1 MRNSSINGYMI
12 AIWLYIIYIHTYIY
26 IYIHIYIYWDFP
38 SCATFHLD
46 GRPVPRGYEFGAHRF
61 CHAAEAPCHD
71 AQTSASLRSE
81 LWNQTFLGPKV
92 QKMTV
97 ETWKKST
104 PRTLQDDMIGYDRLK
119 VWCLVDRRPL
129 NFVRANY
136 GLPLFCPKIMAWGFM
151 QWHYLISKEV
161 TEIRWVVRE
170 FLGIYHTRWCPPVI
184 SWFINHN

>member
-1 MRNSSINGYMI
+1 M
-12 AIWLYIIYIHTYIY
+12 AIHYIYIYIYIYIYTYIHIY
-26 IYIHIYIYWDFP
+26 IYIHIGWDFP

-46 GRPVPRGYEFGAHRF
+46 GRPVPQGYEFGAHRF

-104 PRTLQDDMIGYDRLK
+104 PWTLQDDMVFVMIGWKYGAWLIGDPSILSVPTTVYHCFVQKSRLGAL
-119 VWCLVDRRPL
+119 C
-129 NFVRANY
+129 NE
-136 GLPLFCPKIMAWGFM
+136 MT
-151 QWHYLISKEV
+151 LISISKSRKLV
-161 TEIRWVVRE
+161 GLSGNFWE
-170 FLGIYHTRWCPPVI
+170 FTIQGGAPQL
-184 SWFINHN
+184 